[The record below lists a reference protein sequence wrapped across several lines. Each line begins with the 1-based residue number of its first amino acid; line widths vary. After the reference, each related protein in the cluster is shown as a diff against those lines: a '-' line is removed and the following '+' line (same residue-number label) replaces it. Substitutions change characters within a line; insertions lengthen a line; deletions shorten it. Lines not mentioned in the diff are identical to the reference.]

1 MRYLEVVIGLVSY
14 NFVPSSARIDM
25 VLYDMSDFDALFCL
39 LISEVRLYDP
49 SLYSAWKFGP
59 SRGIGAVS
67 FAARGA
73 GAHAP

>member
-25 VLYDMSDFDALFCL
+25 VLYDMSDFDALFFL
-39 LISEVRLYDP
+39 LISEVRFYVP
-49 SLYSAWKFGP
+49 SLYSARKSGP

-67 FAARGA
+67 FAACCT
-73 GAHAP
+73 GAHAT